1 MVSMFVFASFKGDK
15 SENHNINSLVDIMD
29 VLLLEDGSN
38 QVRKFFRGGR
48 WKPKVNHLSRTA
60 EGKKSFHQNGYRKTS
75 YDLQTFTEN

>member
-1 MVSMFVFASFKGDK
+1 
-15 SENHNINSLVDIMD
+15 MD